1 VTVSVEPTLLGPA
14 PLSVIGIRFI
24 SGTEWAPVVMVHA
37 YTGPEVAAGWITMIC
52 TAAADGPADVPA
64 IAQLNARPATP
75 TGVSVIVGGAWTDAG
90 PALAGIAMP
99 EAVMAGICAVLPVLW
114 LLAVVR
120 PLGLGLGLGLA
131 RPLALLW
138 PERARPETVMSV
150 DCAVPAPV
158 TWVNAGRVVLA
169 GGSCT
174 GRVVSVTVVAVPT
187 MPVAGALSTAST
199 VTGGMLAVEPVRLH
213 E

>member
-1 VTVSVEPTLLGPA
+1 
-14 PLSVIGIRFI
+14 
-24 SGTEWAPVVMVHA
+24 MVHA
-37 YTGPEVAAGWITMIC
+37 YTGPEVAAGWVTVIC
-52 TAAADGPADVPA
+52 TAAADGPA

-75 TGVSVIVGGAWTDAG
+75 TGVSVSVGGAWTDAG
-90 PALAGIAMP
+90 PAFAGIALP

-120 PLGLGLGLGLA
+120 PLGLGLGLAWL
-131 RPLALLW
+131 LALLW

-150 DCAVPAPV
+150 DCAVPVPV
-158 TWVNAGRVVLA
+158 TWVNADRAVLA
-169 GGSCT
+169 WGSCT

-187 MPVAGALSTAST
+187 VPVAGVLSTAST